1 MTQWPHFHTFLD
13 HFTRQNNCN
22 NNVNIHLKA
31 NKDEQQELK
40 DSYYYKQSSKPDP
53 NLGIKLNRL
62 NQVLSSSKS
71 KLRMAQLQ
79 YNTEFDELQ
88 ELEDKHK
95 ALLTRYVKDLQRE
108 EKVAI
113 KEDKEGFEKQEE
125 THNESNI
132 DN

>member
-1 MTQWPHFHTFLD
+1 
-13 HFTRQNNCN
+13 
-22 NNVNIHLKA
+22 
-31 NKDEQQELK
+31 
-40 DSYYYKQSSKPDP
+40 
-53 NLGIKLNRL
+53 
-62 NQVLSSSKS
+62 
-71 KLRMAQLQ
+71 MAQLQ